1 MRLCKPRLPRDKWVE
16 VSVRQGARC
25 LGVVLASVI
34 AVAVAV
40 GATATAAGPTA
51 EKLKLGAGLGSP
63 EGVIAYGKSQLLL
76 LGGYREEK
84 ITRIG
89 SDGTIDRSFGHDGH
103 VDTYFADVT
112 VASNGKVLVA
122 GCENAPGEPES
133 SDGQV
138 TRLLP
143 SGKPDPSFG
152 NHGSVRI
159 DFGGRYDCAESTA
172 IAADGDILVGGNRT
186 NYRDRG
192 SDAQPAFARLHA
204 NGTLDRSFG
213 KGGVRIVQN
222 TYESGVY
229 DIAATPDGGILGIGE
244 DIGARL
250 WKLTA
255 TGSLDRHF
263 GNGGTIEV
271 PGYGKHRVGG
281 GHSEAELQDE
291 FVVLPG
297 GKILLAGTDSPG
309 NSPYYRAVALRLLP
323 DGHRDRSFGSG
334 GWAVGKTSGST
345 FVGGMAMLPGGD
357 LVLASSQQY
366 HHDKRSDIGAIA
378 FRPDGKQDPR
388 FGHLGQIRVDLGGW
402 DNVEEGHTV
411 ATLRGRAV
419 IIGEQ
424 GEGKGTW
431 LVTSPP
437 LLRH

>member
-1 MRLCKPRLPRDKWVE
+1 VSMRR
-16 VSVRQGARC
+16 GARC
-25 LGVVLASVI
+25 LGAVLASLI
-34 AVAVAV
+34 AVAVLV

-63 EGVIAYGKSQLLL
+63 EGVVAYGKSQLLL
-76 LGGYREEK
+76 LGGYREDK

-89 SDGTIDRSFGHDGH
+89 SDGTIDRSFGHNGH
-103 VDTYFADVT
+103 VDVYFAGVT
-112 VASNGKVLVA
+112 VAPDGKILVA
-122 GCENAPGEPES
+122 GCEDAPGEPEN

-143 SGKPDPSFG
+143 DGKPDPSFG
-152 NHGSVRI
+152 NDGSVLI

-172 IAADGDILVGGNRT
+172 VAADGDILVGGNKT
-186 NYRDRG
+186 NFQDRG
-192 SDAQPAFARLHA
+192 SDAAPAFARLHTD
-204 NGTLDRSFG
+204 GSLDRSFG
-213 KGGVRIVQN
+213 KGGVRIVPN
-222 TYESGVY
+222 TNESGVY

-255 TGSLDRHF
+255 SGSFDRSF

-281 GHSEAELQDE
+281 GHSEAEMLDE
-291 FVVLPG
+291 LVVLPS
-297 GKILLAGTDSPG
+297 GKILLAGTDLPSR
-309 NSPYYRAVALRLLP
+309 SPYYRAVALRLLP
-323 DGHRDRSFGSG
+323 DGRPDPRFGNR

-345 FVGGMAMLPGGD
+345 FVGGMTLLPGGD

-388 FGHLGQIRVDLGGW
+388 FGHRGQIRVDLRGW
-402 DNVEEGHTV
+402 DNAEEGHTV
-411 ATLRGRAV
+411 ATVGGRAV

-424 GEGKGTW
+424 GESRGTW

-437 LLRH
+437 LQGR